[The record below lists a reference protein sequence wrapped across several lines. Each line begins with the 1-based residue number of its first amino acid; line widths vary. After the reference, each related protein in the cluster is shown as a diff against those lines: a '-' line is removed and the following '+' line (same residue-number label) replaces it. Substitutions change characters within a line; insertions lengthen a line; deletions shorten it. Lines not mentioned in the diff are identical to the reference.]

1 MANEDIV
8 ASSLL
13 QPIINFFDMVRIY
26 SRNPTFPKKA
36 LALLVVSIFSELT
49 LANQPEYEA
58 PPLDEI
64 VVSASG
70 YEQKILDTAASINL
84 INRSQIQ
91 NGQARDNL
99 SESLNRVPGI
109 FALNRQNYAQDLQI
123 SSRGFGANST
133 FGTRGIRL
141 IVDNIPGT
149 VADGQG
155 QISHIDLPSTDR
167 IEVMRGPFSVL
178 YGNSSGGVIR
188 IFTQDGGPKTVLQPY
203 FDVGSYGQRRAGLK
217 ASGKSGELGY
227 VIDAGQFHTNGY
239 RDQSAAD
246 RRNANAKLSFIGGP
260 DTKVTLIANN
270 LSLQAQDPLGLNI
283 SQLIANPRQA
293 GTNAIS
299 QNTRK
304 SVDQTQA
311 GASIDFRINSNNNL
325 LFTPYLGR
333 RHTIQFA
340 SANVIDLERSFYGM
354 DSKWAHQNKL
364 FDIPISL
371 VGGISMNENDDRR
384 RTYINTGGVAVYNSS
399 SSQDYAMSAKNFDQ
413 YLQADLRIT
422 ERLAFNAGVR
432 KSQTNLSSNTN
443 NTLTANVGSTAYQ
456 AMTHMASFQYY
467 LTEASNIYVSYGSSF
482 DTPTLNQVIYNSAG
496 TGTCTSACS
505 NFGLLAAK
513 TRQVEFGIKSKISPM
528 IQTNIALF
536 NANTSDDIVI
546 GTAANGKTAF
556 TNAPKTN
563 RQGVEGSAQFKLPY
577 YLEANLAYTW
587 LSATVKQDYLN
598 NGAYVLSGNRIPGV
612 PNQGLFAEL
621 LWVKPNKLMEAAI
634 EGRVNG
640 SIAVNDRNTDY
651 MAPGYAVMN
660 IRAVLRQELA
670 GGLSLSQFFRINNVL
685 DRSYVGSVIVNQAS
699 SQFYESAPG
708 RNWMIGGN
716 ASYQFK

>member
-1 MANEDIV
+1 M
-8 ASSLL
+8 L
-13 QPIINFFDMVRIY
+13 QIN
-26 SRNPTFPKKA
+26 SRSPTFRKQVIA
-36 LALLVVSIFSELT
+36 ILVSGVFAQLAF
-49 LANQPEYEA
+49 ANKPEYEA

-70 YEQKILDTAASINL
+70 YEQKIMDTAASINL
-84 INRSQIQ
+84 VTINQIQ

-99 SESLNRVPGI
+99 SEPLNRVPGI

-188 IFTQDGGPKTVLQPY
+188 VFTQDGGPKTEVQPY
-203 FDVGSYGQRRAGLK
+203 FEVGSYGQRRAGLK
-217 ASGKSGELGY
+217 ASGKSDELGY
-227 VIDAGQFHTNGY
+227 VIDVGQFHTNGY

-246 RRNANAKLSFIGGP
+246 RRNANAKLSFMGGP
-260 DTKVTLIANN
+260 DTRITLIANN
-270 LSLQAQDPLGLNI
+270 VSLRAEDPLGLNI
-283 SQLIANPRQA
+283 NQLISNPKQA

-299 QNTRK
+299 KNTRK
-304 SVDQTQA
+304 SVDQTQT
-311 GASIDFRINSNNNL
+311 GASIDFRINANNNL
-325 LFTPYLGR
+325 LFTPYLGQR
-333 RHTIQFA
+333 RTIQFA
-340 SANVIDLERSFYGM
+340 SANVIDLERSFYGV
-354 DSKWAHQNKL
+354 DGKWTHQNKL
-364 FDIPISL
+364 FDMPISL
-371 VGGISMNENDDRR
+371 VSGISMNENDDHR
-384 RTYINTGGVAVYNSS
+384 RTYTNTGGIAVFDST
-399 SSQDYAMSAKNFDQ
+399 SSQNYAMSAKNFDQ

-422 ERLAFNAGVR
+422 ERLVFNTGIR
-432 KSQTNLSSNTN
+432 NSQTTLSSNTN
-443 NTLTANVGSTAYQ
+443 NTLTTSVGSNAYR
-456 AMTHMASFQYY
+456 AMTHMASLQYY
-467 LTEASNIYVSYGSSF
+467 LTEITNVHVSYGSSF
-482 DTPTLNQVIYNSAG
+482 DTPTLNQVLYDSSYSG
-496 TGTCTSACS
+496 S

-513 TRQVEFGIKSKISPM
+513 TKQVEIGLKSKIL
-528 IQTNIALF
+528 QTTQINLSIF
-536 NANTSDDIVI
+536 NANTINDIVI
-546 GTAANGKTAF
+546 GGSSSGRTYF

-563 RQGVEGSAQFKLPY
+563 RQGIEGSVQFKLPY
-577 YLEANLAYTW
+577 HLESNIAYTW
-587 LSATVKQDYLN
+587 LSATVKEAYLN

-621 LWVKPNKLMEAAI
+621 LWVKPNKSMETAI

-640 SIAVNDRNTDY
+640 SMAVNDRNSDY

-660 IRAVLRQELA
+660 IRGVVRQEFA
-670 GGLSLSQFFRINNVL
+670 GGWSFSQFFRINNVL
-685 DRSYVGSVIVNQAS
+685 DRSYVGSVIVNQS
-699 SQFYESAPG
+699 SNQYYEPAPT
-708 RNWMIGGN
+708 RNWMIGAK

>member
-1 MANEDIV
+1 MLQINSRSSTFHKQAITILVSGIFAQFAFAN
-8 ASSLL
+8 
-13 QPIINFFDMVRIY
+13 N
-26 SRNPTFPKKA
+26 
-36 LALLVVSIFSELT
+36 
-49 LANQPEYEA
+49 PEYEA
-58 PPLDEI
+58 PPLDEV

-70 YEQKILDTAASINL
+70 YEQKIMDTAASINL
-84 INRSQIQ
+84 VTINQIQ

-99 SESLNRVPGI
+99 SEPLNRVPGI

-188 IFTQDGGPKTVLQPY
+188 VFTQDGGPKTEVQPY
-203 FDVGSYGQRRAGLK
+203 FEVGSYGQRRAGLK

-246 RRNANAKLSFIGGP
+246 RRNANAKLSFMGGP
-260 DTKVTLIANN
+260 DTRITLIANN
-270 LSLQAQDPLGLNI
+270 VSLRAEDPLGLNI
-283 SQLIANPRQA
+283 NQLISNPKQA

-299 QNTRK
+299 KNTRK
-304 SVDQTQA
+304 SVDQTQT
-311 GASIDFRINSNNNL
+311 GASIDFRINANNNL
-325 LFTPYLGR
+325 LFTPYLGQR
-333 RHTIQFA
+333 RTIQFA
-340 SANVIDLERSFYGM
+340 SANVIDLERSFYGV
-354 DSKWAHQNKL
+354 DGKWTHQNKL
-364 FDIPISL
+364 FDMPISL
-371 VGGISMNENDDRR
+371 VSGISMNENDDHR
-384 RTYINTGGVAVYNSS
+384 RTYTNTGGIAVFDST
-399 SSQDYAMSAKNFDQ
+399 SSQNYAMSAKNFDQ

-422 ERLAFNAGVR
+422 ERLVFNTGIR
-432 KSQTNLSSNTN
+432 NSQTTLSSNTN
-443 NTLTANVGSTAYQ
+443 NTLTTSVGSNAYR
-456 AMTHMASFQYY
+456 AMTHMASLQYY
-467 LTEASNIYVSYGSSF
+467 LTEITNVHVSYGSSF
-482 DTPTLNQVIYNSAG
+482 DTPTLNQVLYDSSYSG
-496 TGTCTSACS
+496 S

-513 TRQVEFGIKSKISPM
+513 TKQVEIGLKSKIL
-528 IQTNIALF
+528 QTTQINLSIF
-536 NANTSDDIVI
+536 NANTINDIVI
-546 GTAANGKTAF
+546 GGSSSGRTYF

-563 RQGVEGSAQFKLPY
+563 RQGIEGSVQFKLPY
-577 YLEANLAYTW
+577 HLESNIAYTW
-587 LSATVKQDYLN
+587 LSATVKEAYLN

-621 LWVKPNKLMEAAI
+621 LWVKPNKSMETAI

-640 SIAVNDRNTDY
+640 SMAVNDRNSDY

-660 IRAVLRQELA
+660 IRGVVRQEFA
-670 GGLSLSQFFRINNVL
+670 GGWSFSQFFRINNVL
-685 DRSYVGSVIVNQAS
+685 DRSYVGSVIVNQSS
-699 SQFYESAPG
+699 SQYYEPAPT
-708 RNWMIGGN
+708 RNWMIGAK

>member
-1 MANEDIV
+1 M
-8 ASSLL
+8 L
-13 QPIINFFDMVRIY
+13 QIN
-26 SRNPTFPKKA
+26 SRGPTFRKQVIA
-36 LALLVVSIFSELT
+36 ILVSGVFAQLAF
-49 LANQPEYEA
+49 ANKPEYEA

-70 YEQKILDTAASINL
+70 YEQKIMDTAASINL
-84 INRSQIQ
+84 VTINQIQ

-99 SESLNRVPGI
+99 SEPLNRVPGI

-188 IFTQDGGPKTVLQPY
+188 VFTQDGGPKTEVQPY
-203 FDVGSYGQRRAGLK
+203 FEVGSYGQRRAGLK
-217 ASGKSGELGY
+217 ASGKSDELGY

-246 RRNANAKLSFIGGP
+246 RRNANAKLSFMGGP
-260 DTKVTLIANN
+260 DTRITLIANN
-270 LSLQAQDPLGLNI
+270 VSLRAEDPLGLNI
-283 SQLIANPRQA
+283 NQLISNPKQA

-299 QNTRK
+299 KNTRK
-304 SVDQTQA
+304 SVDQTQT
-311 GASIDFRINSNNNL
+311 GASIDFRINANNNL
-325 LFTPYLGR
+325 LFTPYLGQR
-333 RHTIQFA
+333 RTIQFA
-340 SANVIDLERSFYGM
+340 SANVIDLERSFYGV
-354 DSKWAHQNKL
+354 DGKWTHQNKL
-364 FDIPISL
+364 FDMPISL
-371 VGGISMNENDDRR
+371 VSGISMNENDDHR
-384 RTYINTGGVAVYNSS
+384 RTYTNTGGIAVFDST
-399 SSQDYAMSAKNFDQ
+399 SSQNYAMSAKNFDQ

-422 ERLAFNAGVR
+422 ERLVFNTGIR
-432 KSQTNLSSNTN
+432 NSQTTLSSNTN
-443 NTLTANVGSTAYQ
+443 NTLTTSVGSNAYR
-456 AMTHMASFQYY
+456 AMTHMASLQYY
-467 LTEASNIYVSYGSSF
+467 LTEITNVHVSYGSSF
-482 DTPTLNQVIYNSAG
+482 DTPTLNQVLYDSSYSG
-496 TGTCTSACS
+496 S

-513 TRQVEFGIKSKISPM
+513 TKQVEIGLKSKIL
-528 IQTNIALF
+528 QTTQINLSIF
-536 NANTSDDIVI
+536 NANTINDIVI
-546 GTAANGKTAF
+546 GGSSSGRTYF

-563 RQGVEGSAQFKLPY
+563 RQGIEGSVQFKLPY
-577 YLEANLAYTW
+577 HLESNIAYTW
-587 LSATVKQDYLN
+587 LSATVKEAYLN

-621 LWVKPNKLMEAAI
+621 LWVKPNKSMETAI

-640 SIAVNDRNTDY
+640 SMAVNDRNSDY

-660 IRAVLRQELA
+660 IRGVVRQEFA
-670 GGLSLSQFFRINNVL
+670 GGWSFSQFFRINNVL
-685 DRSYVGSVIVNQAS
+685 DRSYVGSVIVNQSS
-699 SQFYESAPG
+699 SQYYEPAPT
-708 RNWMIGGN
+708 RNWMIGAK

>member
-1 MANEDIV
+1 M
-8 ASSLL
+8 L
-13 QPIINFFDMVRIY
+13 QIN
-26 SRNPTFPKKA
+26 SRGPTFRKQVIA
-36 LALLVVSIFSELT
+36 ILVSGVFAQLAF
-49 LANQPEYEA
+49 ANNPEYEA

-70 YEQKILDTAASINL
+70 YEQKIMDTAASINL
-84 INRSQIQ
+84 VTINQIQ

-99 SESLNRVPGI
+99 SEPLNRVPGI

-188 IFTQDGGPKTVLQPY
+188 VFTQDGGPKTEVQPY
-203 FDVGSYGQRRAGLK
+203 FEVGSYGQRRAGLK

-246 RRNANAKLSFIGGP
+246 RRNANAKLSFMGGP
-260 DTKVTLIANN
+260 DTRITLIANN
-270 LSLQAQDPLGLNI
+270 VSLRAEDPLGLNI
-283 SQLIANPRQA
+283 NQLISNPKQA

-299 QNTRK
+299 KNTRK
-304 SVDQTQA
+304 SVDQTQT
-311 GASIDFRINSNNNL
+311 GASIDFRINANNNL
-325 LFTPYLGR
+325 LFTPYLGQR
-333 RHTIQFA
+333 RTIQFA
-340 SANVIDLERSFYGM
+340 SANVIDLERSFYGV
-354 DSKWAHQNKL
+354 DGKWTHQNKL
-364 FDIPISL
+364 FDMPISL
-371 VGGISMNENDDRR
+371 VSGISMNENDDHR
-384 RTYINTGGVAVYNSS
+384 RTYTNTGGIAVFDST
-399 SSQDYAMSAKNFDQ
+399 SSQNYAMSAKNFDQ

-422 ERLAFNAGVR
+422 ERLVFNTGIR
-432 KSQTNLSSNTN
+432 NSQTTLSSNTN
-443 NTLTANVGSTAYQ
+443 NTLTTSVGSNAYR
-456 AMTHMASFQYY
+456 AMTHMASLQYY
-467 LTEASNIYVSYGSSF
+467 LTEITNVHVSYGSSF
-482 DTPTLNQVIYNSAG
+482 DTPTLNQVLYDSSYSG
-496 TGTCTSACS
+496 S

-513 TRQVEFGIKSKISPM
+513 TKQVEIGLKSKIL
-528 IQTNIALF
+528 QTTQINLSIF
-536 NANTSDDIVI
+536 NANTINDIVI
-546 GTAANGKTAF
+546 GGSSSGRTYF

-563 RQGVEGSAQFKLPY
+563 RQGIEGSVQFKLPY
-577 YLEANLAYTW
+577 HLESNIAYTW
-587 LSATVKQDYLN
+587 LSATVKEAYLN

-621 LWVKPNKLMEAAI
+621 LWVKPNKSMETAI

-640 SIAVNDRNTDY
+640 SMAVNDRNSDY

-660 IRAVLRQELA
+660 IRGVVRQEFA
-670 GGLSLSQFFRINNVL
+670 GGWSFSQFFRINNVL
-685 DRSYVGSVIVNQAS
+685 DRSYVGSVIVNQSS
-699 SQFYESAPG
+699 SQYYEPAPT
-708 RNWMIGGN
+708 RNWMIGAK

>member
-1 MANEDIV
+1 M
-8 ASSLL
+8 L
-13 QPIINFFDMVRIY
+13 QIN
-26 SRNPTFPKKA
+26 SRSPTFRKQVIA
-36 LALLVVSIFSELT
+36 ILVSGVFAQLAF
-49 LANQPEYEA
+49 ANNPEYEA

-70 YEQKILDTAASINL
+70 YEQKIMDTAASINL
-84 INRSQIQ
+84 VTINQIQ

-99 SESLNRVPGI
+99 SEPLNRVPGI

-188 IFTQDGGPKTVLQPY
+188 VFTQDGGPKTEVQPY
-203 FDVGSYGQRRAGLK
+203 FEVGSYGQRRAGLK
-217 ASGKSGELGY
+217 ASGKSDELGY
-227 VIDAGQFHTNGY
+227 VIDVGQFHTNGY

-246 RRNANAKLSFIGGP
+246 RRNANAKLSFMGGP
-260 DTKVTLIANN
+260 DTRITLIANN
-270 LSLQAQDPLGLNI
+270 VSLRAEDPLGLNI
-283 SQLIANPRQA
+283 NQLISNPKQA

-299 QNTRK
+299 KNTRK
-304 SVDQTQA
+304 SVDQTQT
-311 GASIDFRINSNNNL
+311 GASIDFRINANNNL
-325 LFTPYLGR
+325 LFTPYLGQR
-333 RHTIQFA
+333 RTIQFA
-340 SANVIDLERSFYGM
+340 SANVIDLERSFYGV
-354 DSKWAHQNKL
+354 DGKWTHQNKL
-364 FDIPISL
+364 FDMPISL
-371 VGGISMNENDDRR
+371 VSGISMNENDDHR
-384 RTYINTGGVAVYNSS
+384 RTYTNTGGIAVFDST
-399 SSQDYAMSAKNFDQ
+399 SSQNYAMSAKNFDQ

-422 ERLAFNAGVR
+422 ERLVFNTGIR
-432 KSQTNLSSNTN
+432 NSQTTLSSNTN
-443 NTLTANVGSTAYQ
+443 NTLTTSVGSNAYR
-456 AMTHMASFQYY
+456 AMTHMASLQYY
-467 LTEASNIYVSYGSSF
+467 LTEITNVHVSYGSSF
-482 DTPTLNQVIYNSAG
+482 DTPTLNQVLYDSSYSG
-496 TGTCTSACS
+496 S

-513 TRQVEFGIKSKISPM
+513 TKQVEIGLKSKIL
-528 IQTNIALF
+528 QTTQINLSIF
-536 NANTSDDIVI
+536 NANTINDIVI
-546 GTAANGKTAF
+546 GGSSSGRTYF

-563 RQGVEGSAQFKLPY
+563 RQGIEGSVQFKLPY
-577 YLEANLAYTW
+577 HLESNIAYTW
-587 LSATVKQDYLN
+587 LSATVKEAYLN

-621 LWVKPNKLMEAAI
+621 LWVKPNKSMETAI

-640 SIAVNDRNTDY
+640 SMAVNDRNSDY

-660 IRAVLRQELA
+660 IRGVVRQEFA
-670 GGLSLSQFFRINNVL
+670 GGWSFSQFFRINNVL
-685 DRSYVGSVIVNQAS
+685 DRSYVGSVIVNQSS
-699 SQFYESAPG
+699 SQYYEPAPT
-708 RNWMIGGN
+708 RNWMIGAK

>member
-1 MANEDIV
+1 M
-8 ASSLL
+8 L
-13 QPIINFFDMVRIY
+13 QIN
-26 SRNPTFPKKA
+26 SRGPTFRKQVIA
-36 LALLVVSIFSELT
+36 ILVSGVFAQLAF
-49 LANQPEYEA
+49 ANNPEYEA

-70 YEQKILDTAASINL
+70 YEQKIMDTAASINL
-84 INRSQIQ
+84 VTINQIQ

-99 SESLNRVPGI
+99 SEPLNRVPGI

-188 IFTQDGGPKTVLQPY
+188 VFTQDGGPKTEVQPY
-203 FDVGSYGQRRAGLK
+203 FEVGSYGQRRAGLK

-246 RRNANAKLSFIGGP
+246 RRNANAKLSFMGGP
-260 DTKVTLIANN
+260 DTRITLIANN
-270 LSLQAQDPLGLNI
+270 VSLRAEDPLGLNI
-283 SQLIANPRQA
+283 NQLISNPKQA

-299 QNTRK
+299 KNTRK
-304 SVDQTQA
+304 SVDQTQT
-311 GASIDFRINSNNNL
+311 GASIDFRINANNNL
-325 LFTPYLGR
+325 LFTPYLGQR
-333 RHTIQFA
+333 RTIQFA
-340 SANVIDLERSFYGM
+340 SANVIDLERSFYGV
-354 DSKWAHQNKL
+354 DGKWTHQNKL
-364 FDIPISL
+364 FDMPISL
-371 VGGISMNENDDRR
+371 VSGISMNENDDHR
-384 RTYINTGGVAVYNSS
+384 RTYTNTGGIAVFDST
-399 SSQDYAMSAKNFDQ
+399 SSQNYAMSAKNFDQ
-413 YLQADLRIT
+413 YLQVDFRIT
-422 ERLAFNAGVR
+422 ERLGINTGIR
-432 KSQTNLSSNTN
+432 NSQTTLSSNTN
-443 NTLTANVGSTAYQ
+443 NTLTTSVGSNAYR
-456 AMTHMASFQYY
+456 AMTHMASLQYY
-467 LTEASNIYVSYGSSF
+467 LTEITNVHVSYGSSF
-482 DTPTLNQVIYNSAG
+482 DTPTLNQVLYDSSYSG
-496 TGTCTSACS
+496 S

-513 TRQVEFGIKSKISPM
+513 TKQVEIGLKSKIL
-528 IQTNIALF
+528 QTTQINLSIF
-536 NANTSDDIVI
+536 NANTINDIVI
-546 GTAANGKTAF
+546 GGSSSGRTYF
-556 TNAPKTN
+556 TNAPRTN
-563 RQGVEGSAQFKLPY
+563 RQGIEGSVQFKLPY
-577 YLEANLAYTW
+577 HLESNIAYTW
-587 LSATVKQDYLN
+587 LSATVKEAYLN

-621 LWVKPNKLMEAAI
+621 LWVKPNKSMETAI

-640 SIAVNDRNTDY
+640 SMAVNDRNSDY

-660 IRAVLRQELA
+660 IRGVVRQEFA
-670 GGLSLSQFFRINNVL
+670 GGWSFSQFFRINNVL
-685 DRSYVGSVIVNQAS
+685 DRSYVGSVIVNQSS
-699 SQFYESAPG
+699 SQYYEPAPT
-708 RNWMIGGN
+708 RNWMIGAK

>member
-1 MANEDIV
+1 M
-8 ASSLL
+8 L
-13 QPIINFFDMVRIY
+13 QIN
-26 SRNPTFPKKA
+26 SRSPTFRKQVIA
-36 LALLVVSIFSELT
+36 ILVSGVFAQLAF
-49 LANQPEYEA
+49 ANNPEYEA

-70 YEQKILDTAASINL
+70 YEQKIMDTAASINL
-84 INRSQIQ
+84 VTINQIQ

-99 SESLNRVPGI
+99 SEPLNRVPGI

-188 IFTQDGGPKTVLQPY
+188 VFTQDGGPKTEVQPY
-203 FDVGSYGQRRAGLK
+203 FEVGSYGQRRAGLK
-217 ASGKSGELGY
+217 ASGKSDELGY

-246 RRNANAKLSFIGGP
+246 RRNANAKLSFMGGP
-260 DTKVTLIANN
+260 DTRITLIANN
-270 LSLQAQDPLGLNI
+270 VSLRAEDPLGLNI
-283 SQLIANPRQA
+283 NQLISNPKQA

-299 QNTRK
+299 KNTRK
-304 SVDQTQA
+304 SVDQTQT
-311 GASIDFRINSNNNL
+311 GASIDFRINANNNL
-325 LFTPYLGR
+325 LFTPYLGQR
-333 RHTIQFA
+333 RTIQFA
-340 SANVIDLERSFYGM
+340 SANVIDLERSFYGV
-354 DSKWAHQNKL
+354 DGKWTHQNKL
-364 FDIPISL
+364 FDMPISL
-371 VGGISMNENDDRR
+371 VSGISMNENDDHR
-384 RTYINTGGVAVYNSS
+384 RTYTNTGGIAVFDST
-399 SSQDYAMSAKNFDQ
+399 SSQNYAMSAKNFDQ

-422 ERLAFNAGVR
+422 ERLVFNTGIR
-432 KSQTNLSSNTN
+432 NSQTTLSSNTN
-443 NTLTANVGSTAYQ
+443 NTLTTSVGSNAYR
-456 AMTHMASFQYY
+456 AMTHMASLQYY
-467 LTEASNIYVSYGSSF
+467 LTEITNVHVSYGSSF
-482 DTPTLNQVIYNSAG
+482 DTPTLNQVLYDSSYSG
-496 TGTCTSACS
+496 S

-513 TRQVEFGIKSKISPM
+513 TKQVEIGLKSKIL
-528 IQTNIALF
+528 QTTQINLSIF
-536 NANTSDDIVI
+536 NANTINDIVI
-546 GTAANGKTAF
+546 GGSSSGRTYF

-563 RQGVEGSAQFKLPY
+563 RQGIEGSVQFKLPY
-577 YLEANLAYTW
+577 HLESNIAYTW
-587 LSATVKQDYLN
+587 LSATVKEAYLN

-621 LWVKPNKLMEAAI
+621 LWVKPNKSMETAI

-640 SIAVNDRNTDY
+640 SMAVNDSNSDY

-660 IRAVLRQELA
+660 IRGVVRQEFA
-670 GGLSLSQFFRINNVL
+670 GGWSFSQFFRINNVL
-685 DRSYVGSVIVNQAS
+685 DRSYVGSVIVNQSS
-699 SQFYESAPG
+699 SQYYEPAPT
-708 RNWMIGGN
+708 RNWMIGAK

>member
-1 MANEDIV
+1 M
-8 ASSLL
+8 L
-13 QPIINFFDMVRIY
+13 QIN
-26 SRNPTFPKKA
+26 SRGPTFRKQVIA
-36 LALLVVSIFSELT
+36 ILVSGVFAQLAF
-49 LANQPEYEA
+49 ANKPEYEA

-70 YEQKILDTAASINL
+70 YEQKIMDTAASINL
-84 INRSQIQ
+84 VTINQIQ

-99 SESLNRVPGI
+99 SEPLNRVPGI

-188 IFTQDGGPKTVLQPY
+188 VFTQDGGPKTEVQPY
-203 FDVGSYGQRRAGLK
+203 FEVGSYGQRRAGLK

-246 RRNANAKLSFIGGP
+246 RRNANAKLSFMGGP
-260 DTKVTLIANN
+260 DTRITLIANN
-270 LSLQAQDPLGLNI
+270 VSLRAEDPLGLNI
-283 SQLIANPRQA
+283 NQLISNPKQA

-299 QNTRK
+299 KNTRK
-304 SVDQTQA
+304 SVDQTQT
-311 GASIDFRINSNNNL
+311 GASIDFRINANNNL
-325 LFTPYLGR
+325 LFTPYLGQR
-333 RHTIQFA
+333 RTIQFA
-340 SANVIDLERSFYGM
+340 SANVIDLERSFYGV
-354 DSKWAHQNKL
+354 DGKWTHQNKL
-364 FDIPISL
+364 FDMPISL
-371 VGGISMNENDDRR
+371 VSGISMNENDDHR
-384 RTYINTGGVAVYNSS
+384 RTYTNTGGIAVFDST
-399 SSQDYAMSAKNFDQ
+399 SSQNYAMSAKNFDQ

-422 ERLAFNAGVR
+422 ERLVFNTGIR
-432 KSQTNLSSNTN
+432 NSQTTLSSNTN
-443 NTLTANVGSTAYQ
+443 NTLTTSVGSNAYR
-456 AMTHMASFQYY
+456 AMTHMASLQYY
-467 LTEASNIYVSYGSSF
+467 LTEITNVHVSYGSSF
-482 DTPTLNQVIYNSAG
+482 DTPTLNQVLYDSSYSG
-496 TGTCTSACS
+496 S

-513 TRQVEFGIKSKISPM
+513 TKQVEIGLKSKIL
-528 IQTNIALF
+528 QTTQINLSIF
-536 NANTSDDIVI
+536 NANTINDIVI
-546 GTAANGKTAF
+546 GGSSSGRTYF

-563 RQGVEGSAQFKLPY
+563 RQGIEGSVQFKLPY
-577 YLEANLAYTW
+577 HLESNIAYTW
-587 LSATVKQDYLN
+587 LSATVKEAYLN

-621 LWVKPNKLMEAAI
+621 LWVKPNKSMETAI

-640 SIAVNDRNTDY
+640 SMAVNDRNSDY

-660 IRAVLRQELA
+660 IRGVVRQEFA
-670 GGLSLSQFFRINNVL
+670 GGWSFSQFFRINNVL
-685 DRSYVGSVIVNQAS
+685 DRSYVGSVIVNQSS
-699 SQFYESAPG
+699 SQYYEPAPT
-708 RNWMIGGN
+708 RNWMIGAK

>member
-1 MANEDIV
+1 M
-8 ASSLL
+8 L
-13 QPIINFFDMVRIY
+13 QIN
-26 SRNPTFPKKA
+26 SRSPTFRKQVIA
-36 LALLVVSIFSELT
+36 ILVSGVFAHLAF
-49 LANQPEYEA
+49 ANKPEYEA

-70 YEQKILDTAASINL
+70 YEQKIMDTAASINL
-84 INRSQIQ
+84 VTINQIQ

-99 SESLNRVPGI
+99 SEPLNRVPGI

-188 IFTQDGGPKTVLQPY
+188 VFTQDGGPKTEVQPY
-203 FDVGSYGQRRAGLK
+203 FEVGSYGQRRAGLK
-217 ASGKSGELGY
+217 ASGKSDVLGY

-246 RRNANAKLSFIGGP
+246 RRNANAKLSFMGGP
-260 DTKVTLIANN
+260 DTRITLIANN
-270 LSLQAQDPLGLNI
+270 VSLRAEDPLGLNI
-283 SQLIANPRQA
+283 NQLISNPKQA

-299 QNTRK
+299 KNTRK
-304 SVDQTQA
+304 SVDQTQT
-311 GASIDFRINSNNNL
+311 GASIDFRINANNNL
-325 LFTPYLGR
+325 LFTPYLGQR
-333 RHTIQFA
+333 RTIQFA
-340 SANVIDLERSFYGM
+340 SANVIDLERSFYGV
-354 DSKWAHQNKL
+354 DGKWTHQNKL

-371 VGGISMNENDDRR
+371 VSGISMNENDDHR
-384 RTYINTGGVAVYNSS
+384 RTYTNTGGIAVFDST
-399 SSQDYAMSAKNFDQ
+399 SSQNYAMSAKNFDQ

-422 ERLAFNAGVR
+422 ERLVFNTGIR
-432 KSQTNLSSNTN
+432 NSQTTLSSNTN
-443 NTLTANVGSTAYQ
+443 NTLTTSVGSNAYR
-456 AMTHMASFQYY
+456 AMTHMASLQYY
-467 LTEASNIYVSYGSSF
+467 LTEITNVHLSYGSSF
-482 DTPTLNQVIYNSAG
+482 DTPTLNQVLYNSDG
-496 TGTCTSACS
+496 TGSSCTTVCS

-513 TRQVEFGIKSKISPM
+513 TKQVELGLKSKVSPG
-528 IQTNIALF
+528 IQTNVALF
-536 NANTSDDIVI
+536 NADTSDDIVI
-546 GTAANGKTAF
+546 GTSNSGKTAF
-556 TNAPKTN
+556 TNAPRTN
-563 RQGVEGSAQFKLPY
+563 RQGIEGGAQFKLPY
-577 YLEANLAYTW
+577 HLEANIAYTW
-587 LSATVKQDYLN
+587 LNATVKESYTYY
-598 NGAYVLSGNRIPGV
+598 NGTTAYTVLSGNRIPGV

-621 LWVKPNKLMEAAI
+621 LWVKPNKSMETAI

-640 SIAVNDRNTDY
+640 SMAVNDRNSDY

-660 IRAVLRQELA
+660 IRGVLRQEFA
-670 GGLSLSQFFRINNVL
+670 GGWSFSQFFRINNVL
-685 DRSYVGSVIVNQAS
+685 DRSYVGSVIVNQSS
-699 SQFYESAPG
+699 SQYYEPAPT
-708 RNWMIGGN
+708 RNWMIGAK